1 VVVPE
6 PMRLTLPGTPDA
18 LRVLAEAITAFA
30 VRQALTHDT
39 SAAVHLALEEVVTN
53 ILVHGYGGRPGGSI
67 DVTVVVG
74 PGEVVAR
81 VEDSAPPFD
90 PRQAP
95 APDFVSPLEQR
106 RPGGLGLFLVQRLMD
121 GIDYE
126 RVGDRNRLTLRKA
139 LPAVAG
145 AAEND

>member
-1 VVVPE
+1 
-6 PMRLTLPGTPDA
+6 MRLTLPGTPDA

-30 VRQALTHDT
+30 ARRGLTHDT

-53 ILVHGYGGRPGGSI
+53 ILVHGFCGRPGAAI
-67 DVTVVVG
+67 DVTVAVA
-74 PGEVVAR
+74 PGEVVAC

-95 APDFVSPLEQR
+95 APDFDSPLEQR
-106 RPGGLGLFLVQRLMD
+106 RPGGLGWFLVKRLMD

-139 LPAVAG
+139 LPA
-145 AAEND
+145 AASAPQAP